1 MKLSKNND
9 CISSGKSSILLSSRV
24 YTERHLASFGFTL
37 MIVTMTTGDLSNMV
51 RRVLMFISPPIP
63 ATFEASQDFHTF
75 AALILPLKVLS
86 YPKNN
91 HHALF
96 VTYSTKAQQCV
107 TSEKRHKTAKMTEM
121 SH

>member
-1 MKLSKNND
+1 M
-9 CISSGKSSILLSSRV
+9 
-24 YTERHLASFGFTL
+24 
-37 MIVTMTTGDLSNMV
+37 
-51 RRVLMFISPPIP
+51 MFISPPFP
-63 ATFEASQDFHTF
+63 ATFEALQGFHTF

-107 TSEKRHKTAKMTEM
+107 TSEKWHKTAKMTEM